1 MQDDGTLYFDDD
13 DDDDDDDD
21 YRDRD
26 RDRVVMLSCCHVV
39 MSSNSGL
46 RVAP

>member
-13 DDDDDDDD
+13 DDDDD

-26 RDRVVMLSCCHVV
+26 RDVMLSCRQTLVWEWLHKNLSPSTR
-39 MSSNSGL
+39 M
-46 RVAP
+46 

>member
-13 DDDDDDDD
+13 DDD

-26 RDRVVMLSCCHVV
+26 RDVMLSCCHVV
-39 MSSNSGL
+39 KLWFESGSI
-46 RVAP
+46 RI